1 VFTYCTKT
9 TRKEALWV
17 LSNIAANSEA
27 DAVAIANH
35 QLIINLFYACRDN
48 SFEIRKEAI
57 WTLSNIL
64 YQVTDKEV
72 LESLI
77 NLDIVTILLERLQR
91 DHDSGSICSLSLQ
104 AVDYLLQKSDNAKNI
119 FDRFG
124 GEGVILDLQL
134 SQFHE
139 VYQYAQTILEK
150 HFGAQEMDEQEKAH
164 FFNQKDTKHSTT
176 FKI

>member
-1 VFTYCTKT
+1 V
-9 TRKEALWV
+9 
-17 LSNIAANSEA
+17 I
-27 DAVAIANH
+27 
-35 QLIINLFYACRDN
+35 
-48 SFEIRKEAI
+48 
-57 WTLSNIL
+57 
-64 YQVTDKEV
+64 
-72 LESLI
+72 ESLI

-91 DHDSGSICSLSLQ
+91 DFDSGSICSLSLQ

-134 SQFHE
+134 SHFHE

-150 HFGAQEMDEQEKAH
+150 HFGAQEMDEIEKAN
-164 FFNQKDTKHSTT
+164 FFNQKDIKHTTT